1 MQRAWFNGKRRTII
15 FVIASVI
22 FAAVL
27 IAADQLTKLYFT
39 NALKNNERID
49 VIPKFFYFTYVLND
63 GAAYGILQGKRTLF
77 LITTP
82 IAIALFVVFYVYA
95 YKKKY
100 KTLLVALALII
111 CGAIGNFIDRAF
123 MASINYAVT
132 DFICIEIAGN
142 RIFGVFNVADVELS
156 AGVVLVVIHLLFL
169 DKNALFKGKEEDEI
183 TEGKVSGE
191 NEVKNSDDFS
201 ETGMK
206 EKSAGQNNDSAAADK
221 PTEIV
226 EAAVNAEAI
235 DADTENDAGGKKN
248 D

>member
-22 FAAVL
+22 FASVL

-39 NALKNNERID
+39 NALKNDERID

-95 YKKKY
+95 YKKNY
-100 KTLLVALALII
+100 KTLLVALVLII
-111 CGAIGNFIDRAF
+111 CGAFGNFIDRAF
-123 MASINYAVT
+123 MASVNYAVT

-169 DKNALFKGKEEDEI
+169 DKNALFKGKKEDSEA
-183 TEGKVSGE
+183 E
-191 NEVKNSDDFS
+191 NGFRKDKNENDSEDFS
-201 ETGMK
+201 EKGMK
-206 EKSAGQNNDSAAADK
+206 ENSAGQNNDSTVADK
-221 PTEIV
+221 T
-226 EAAVNAEAI
+226 AAEE
-235 DADTENDAGGKKN
+235 ENDSDGTNN

>member
-1 MQRAWFNGKRRTII
+1 MQRIRFDGKRRTII
-15 FVIASVI
+15 FAVASVI

-39 NALKNNERID
+39 NALSNVKRID
-49 VIPKFFYFTYVLND
+49 VIPDFFYFTYVLND

-77 LITTP
+77 LIMTP
-82 IAIALFVVFYVYA
+82 IAVAFFLLFYIYA
-95 YKKKY
+95 YKKGY

-111 CGAIGNFIDRAF
+111 CGALGNFIDRAF
-123 MASINYAVT
+123 MASVKYAVT

-169 DKNALFKGKEEDEI
+169 DKNALF
-183 TEGKVSGE
+183 
-191 NEVKNSDDFS
+191 VK
-201 ETGMK
+201 K
-206 EKSAGQNNDSAAADK
+206 EKTV
-221 PTEIV
+221 TENV
-226 EAAVNAEAI
+226 RS
-235 DADTENDAGGKKN
+235 DTENLDSSEDFLRTRMKENASGYNKDTADFTESVKKTDNGEKSGSGGAKN

>member
-22 FAAVL
+22 FASVL

-39 NALKNNERID
+39 NALKNDERID

-95 YKKKY
+95 YKKNY

-111 CGAIGNFIDRAF
+111 CGAFGNFIDRAF
-123 MASINYAVT
+123 MASVNYAVT

-169 DKNALFKGKEEDEI
+169 DKNALFKGKKEDSEA
-183 TEGKVSGE
+183 E
-191 NEVKNSDDFS
+191 NGSRKDKNENDSEYFS
-201 ETGMK
+201 EKGMK
-206 EKSAGQNNDSAAADK
+206 ENSAGQNNDSTVADK
-221 PTEIV
+221 T
-226 EAAVNAEAI
+226 AAEA
-235 DADTENDAGGKKN
+235 KN
-248 D
+248 DSDGTNND

>member
-1 MQRAWFNGKRRTII
+1 MQRAWLNGKRRTII
-15 FVIASVI
+15 FVIASVF

-39 NALKNNERID
+39 GVLKNGEKIE

-82 IAIALFVVFYVYA
+82 IAVELFIVFYVYA
-95 YKKKY
+95 YKKNY
-100 KTLLVALALII
+100 KALLVALALII

-123 MASINYAVT
+123 MASVDYAVT

-169 DKNALFKGKEEDEI
+169 DRNALFKGKKDKKTTEDKASVETEI
-183 TEGKVSGE
+183 KKSE
-191 NEVKNSDDFS
+191 DFS
-201 ETGMK
+201 EKGMK
-206 EKSAGQNNDSAAADK
+206 EKSAGQTNDKNIVVESGDMTETVEVADKTATEAENGSDGANND
-221 PTEIV
+221 
-226 EAAVNAEAI
+226 
-235 DADTENDAGGKKN
+235 
-248 D
+248 